1 MQILNF
7 QGVGFG
13 YPGQTLILSGVNFS
27 LTQGERA
34 IILGANG
41 SGKSTLA
48 LLTARLLEPQT
59 GTIAYRTPDGN
70 SLRTGIVFQNSRSQ
84 MIGATVEEDLAF
96 GLTLLNESGARIR
109 RKVSE
114 FLQLFQLT
122 EKRRFSCEQ
131 LSGGELRRLALA
143 AALITGPEILILDEP
158 LAMLDSYNQAVFL
171 YCLQNC
177 TPRRTAV
184 LWLDHDLRS
193 IRHCRTYYH
202 LSAGRIQQL
211 TPGDLNDRSFL
222 DRAALDPAPLQFL
235 EWRFPNL
242 VSQAIF
248 GPEQV
253 EFHDDHH

>member
-13 YPGQTLILSGVNFS
+13 YPGQALILSGVNFS
-27 LTQGERA
+27 LAQGERA
-34 IILGANG
+34 IIFGANG

-48 LLTARLLEPQT
+48 LLAARLLEPQA
-59 GTIAYRTPDGN
+59 GTIAYQTPDN
-70 SLRTGIVFQNSRSQ
+70 VALRRGIVFQNSRSQ
-84 MIGATVEEDLAF
+84 MIGTTVEEDLAF
-96 GLTLLNESGARIR
+96 GLTVLNESGARMR
-109 RKVSE
+109 RKVTE
-114 FLQLFQLT
+114 FLQLFHLT
-122 EKRRFSCEQ
+122 DKRRFSCEQ

-158 LAMLDSYNQAVFL
+158 LDMLDSYNQAVFL
-171 YCLQNC
+171 YCLQNY

-193 IRHCRTYYH
+193 MRHCRTYYH
-202 LSAGRIQQL
+202 LSAGQIQPL
-211 TPGDLNDRSFL
+211 TPGRLNDRSFL
-222 DRAALDPAPLQFL
+222 NRAALDPAPLQFL

-242 VSQAIF
+242 VSQSIF

-253 EFHDDHH
+253 EFYDDHS